1 MTTITARAKR
11 AKPMPVEERRSAI
24 AHATVPLLIS
34 HGRDVTTRQ
43 IADAACV
50 AEGTLFRVF
59 ADKEAIIDAAVE
71 QFLDPEPFR
80 EALRS
85 IDPSLPLE
93 MKIELVLAR
102 FLDRFSGI
110 FGVFAALGGH
120 PRPPVAPTAEII
132 TGIFEELL
140 APDLESLRVPPA
152 QVFGFVRLV
161 AFSSAMP
168 QFGPTTGLD
177 PDLLAHLIVHGIA
190 SPALARA
197 PAASAAPP
205 EPAHRAAPT
214 HHTTSTS
221 PMGTTPC

>member
-1 MTTITARAKR
+1 MTTSTGRATR
-11 AKPMPVEERRSAI
+11 AKPMPVEERRTAI
-24 AHATVPLLIS
+24 AQATLPLLVA

-43 IADAACV
+43 IADAAGV

-59 ADKEAIIDAAVE
+59 DDKEAIIDAAVE
-71 QFLDPEPFR
+71 HFLDPEPFR
-80 EALRS
+80 AALRR

-110 FGVFAALGGH
+110 FGVFAALGGR
-120 PRPPVAPTAEII
+120 PRPPEARTAEII

-140 APDLESLRVPPA
+140 APDLEALRVPPA
-152 QVFGFVRLV
+152 QVFKFVRLV

-177 PDLLAHLIVHGIA
+177 TDELAHLIVHGIA
-190 SPALARA
+190 ASAGAPV
-197 PAASAAPP
+197 PAASAAP
-205 EPAHRAAPT
+205 T
-214 HHTTSTS
+214 DQTDSTS
-221 PMGTTPC
+221 PMGTAPC